1 MDELKSGQAKVKV
14 LEPGMTKFITV
25 VLLTTLPVL
34 AQTTPVPTAP
44 PLTDR
49 ERVQAERAKA
59 AEAERVAP
67 ITRPWDRDAD
77 GKRPWERKSPKP

>member
-1 MDELKSGQAKVKV
+1 MA
-14 LEPGMTKFITV
+14 KFIIVAV
-25 VLLTTLPVL
+25 VTTLPVL
-34 AQTTPVPTAP
+34 AQTTPPTAP

-49 ERVQAERAKA
+49 ERVQADRAKVA
-59 AEAERVAP
+59 DDEKVAP

>member
-1 MDELKSGQAKVKV
+1 VEVLKSGMV
-14 LEPGMTKFITV
+14 KFIIVAV
-25 VLLTTLPVL
+25 VTTLPVL

-49 ERVQAERAKA
+49 ERVQADRAKVA
-59 AEAERVAP
+59 DDEKVAP

-77 GKRPWERKSPKP
+77 GKRPWERKAPKP

>member
-1 MDELKSGQAKVKV
+1 MEV
-14 LEPGMTKFITV
+14 LEPGMTKFIIV

-49 ERVQAERAKA
+49 ERVQADRARA
-59 AEAERVAP
+59 AEDEKVAP
-67 ITRPWDRDAD
+67 ISRPWDRDAD
-77 GKRPWERKSPKP
+77 GKRPWERKSSKP

>member
-1 MDELKSGQAKVKV
+1 MEVLKSGMV
-14 LEPGMTKFITV
+14 KFIIVAV
-25 VLLTTLPVL
+25 VTTLPVL

-49 ERVQAERAKA
+49 ERVQADRAKVA
-59 AEAERVAP
+59 DDEKVAP

-77 GKRPWERKSPKP
+77 GKRPWERKAPKP